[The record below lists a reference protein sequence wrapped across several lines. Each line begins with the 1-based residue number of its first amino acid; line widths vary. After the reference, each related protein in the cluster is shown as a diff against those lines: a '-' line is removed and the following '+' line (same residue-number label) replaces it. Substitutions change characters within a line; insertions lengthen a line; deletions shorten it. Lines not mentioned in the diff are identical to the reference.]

1 MAASASKP
9 PPALGAEQR
18 GKHLSL
24 EVDGPPLPAI
34 RTRSPSLARARFN
47 GARILDRLMRER
59 GVPNTDLAAAYD
71 IDEKDVRAW
80 RKAGIKFGFGEAI
93 DLPDAFAEQL
103 LLAALDH
110 VRARRRARA
119 AGHEP
124 EDAPPSSGR
133 LLRVVRSAR
142 IASDAV
148 PALSPREVPCV

>member
-1 MAASASKP
+1 MAAPASKP
-9 PPALGAEQR
+9 PPAIVAAPR
-18 GKHLSL
+18 AKYL
-24 EVDGPPLPAI
+24 EPPLPAI

-110 VRARRRARA
+110 VRARRRARSG
-119 AGHEP
+119 GHDP
-124 EDAPPSSGR
+124 EDAPPAFVRPLR
-133 LLRVVRSAR
+133 LVRSAR
-142 IASDAV
+142 TASVAAPAV
-148 PALSPREVPCV
+148 SPKEAS